1 MALPA
6 LNNDESERLIIEGSM
21 MIDDSIQAV
30 GDKIVDVLKA
40 IEYTMSMTMINVMQE
55 MIDQNTQIIG
65 LLKKEYNADEAERD
79 RVESEKDT
87 SAFAADEAEAE
98 AARSQPTEKLINTD
112 KLKAFG
118 SKLTNSLFSILGGAA
133 ALGFLYFLPE
143 ILDSKFFKEGLKFMK
158 ETLWPALV
166 SLWDDYLLPIV
177 QWLGNSLGDLFEDF
191 NDPNKTG
198 LDILKENFG
207 IIALVIGGIAAKII
221 GLSTI
226 LSGVGPALASAG
238 ALISAPVALF
248 AAGAAAFVTGMIG
261 ATEAL
266 ENGKEILDK
275 EKLSLTDKISL
286 AIGGFIGGVLG
297 IFDWIAGLFGIETNF
312 KETATKGISNFIADL
327 FDSLKILIVDALPA
341 VFQDKAAEM
350 LGVDTDLRE
359 RQRDRQIT
367 DNENKLQ
374 ELEKAKTRIEESN
387 IGETTKQ
394 IKLSQIEKQIE
405 EITEQNKINKLQ
417 KQIGTIDVTTSQR
430 TEEIP
435 GVLDKIFGKSGEDAY
450 RSAIG
455 EDTEEIP
462 GVSDRFFGKSG
473 GDVYSSASNIGEDI
487 DMKSREIDRAGTNVV
502 TIVDNSTKNQSSM
515 QNNITNR
522 NGGSAV
528 RPKSEEP
535 TLSAMAGL

>member
-6 LNNDESERLIIEGSM
+6 LNNDESERLIIDDSMMIDAERFIVEGSM

-65 LLKKEYNADEAERD
+65 LLNKGYNADEAERD
-79 RVESEKDT
+79 RVESETDT
-87 SAFAADEAEAE
+87 AAFAADEAEAE

-118 SKLTNSLFSILGGAA
+118 SKMGGSLFSILGGAA

-143 ILDSKFFKEGLKFMK
+143 ILNSKFFKEGLKFMK

-166 SLWDDYLLPIV
+166 SLWDNYLLPIV
-177 QWLGNSLGDLFEDF
+177 QWLGKSLGDLFEDF

-207 IIALVIGGIAAKII
+207 IIALVIGGVAGKIL

-226 LSGVGPALASAG
+226 LSLAGPALASAG
-238 ALISAPVALF
+238 ALITGPVALF
-248 AAGAAAFVTGMIG
+248 AAGAAAVVMGMIG
-261 ATEAL
+261 AVEAL
-266 ENGKEILDK
+266 ENGEEILDK

-297 IFDWIAGLFGIETNF
+297 IVDWIAGLFGIETNF
-312 KETATKGISNFIADL
+312 KETATKGISNFLADL
-327 FDSLKILIVDALPA
+327 FDSLKIMVVDALPE

-367 DNENKLQ
+367 KNENKLQ
-374 ELEKAKTRIEESN
+374 ELEKVKTRIEESN
-387 IGETTKQ
+387 IGERRKQ
-394 IKLSQIEKQIE
+394 IELSRIEKQIE
-405 EITEQNKINKLQ
+405 EITEQNRINKLQ
-417 KQIGTIDVTTSQR
+417 QQIGTINITTSQR

-435 GVLDKIFGKSGEDAY
+435 GVF
-450 RSAIG
+450 
-455 EDTEEIP
+455 
-462 GVSDRFFGKSG
+462 DRFFGKSG
-473 GDVYSSASNIGEDI
+473 GDVYSSAANIGEDI

-515 QNNITNR
+515 QNNITNT

-535 TLSAMAGL
+535 TLSTMAGL

>member
-1 MALPA
+1 
-6 LNNDESERLIIEGSM
+6 
-21 MIDDSIQAV
+21 
-30 GDKIVDVLKA
+30 
-40 IEYTMSMTMINVMQE
+40 MTMINVMQE

-65 LLKKEYNADEAERD
+65 LLNKEYNADEAERD

-87 SAFAADEAEAE
+87 ATFAADEAEAE

-118 SKLTNSLFSILGGAA
+118 SKLTDSLFSILGGAA

-143 ILDSKFFKEGLKFMK
+143 ILNSKFFKEGLKFMK

-207 IIALVIGGIAAKII
+207 ILALAAAGVAAKVL

-226 LSGVGPALASAG
+226 LSGVPKALGAARTALAAVGPMAGPA
-238 ALISAPVALF
+238 ALF
-248 AAGAAAFVTGMIG
+248 AAGAAAVVMGMIG

-266 ENGKEILDK
+266 ENGEEILDK

-297 IFDWIAGLFGIETNF
+297 IVDWFANLIGIETNF
-312 KETATKGISNFIADL
+312 KETATKRISNFIADL
-327 FDSLKILIVDALPA
+327 FDSLKILIVDALPES
-341 VFQDKAAEM
+341 FQSTAAEL

-367 DNENKLQ
+367 DDENKLQ

-387 IGETTKQ
+387 IGETTKR

-405 EITEQNKINKLQ
+405 EITEQNRINKLQ
-417 KQIGTIDVTTSQR
+417 KQIGTINITTSQR

-435 GVLDKIFGKSGEDAY
+435 GVL
-450 RSAIG
+450 
-455 EDTEEIP
+455 
-462 GVSDRFFGKSG
+462 DRFFGKSG
-473 GDVYSSASNIGEDI
+473 GDVYSSAANIGEDI

-515 QNNITNR
+515 QNNITNK